1 MVRGVGGGGGQ
12 IEGDGMVKIQRWKG
26 GKREGAEMKRRFGKS
41 CGFR

>member
-1 MVRGVGGGGGQ
+1 MVRGVGGGQ